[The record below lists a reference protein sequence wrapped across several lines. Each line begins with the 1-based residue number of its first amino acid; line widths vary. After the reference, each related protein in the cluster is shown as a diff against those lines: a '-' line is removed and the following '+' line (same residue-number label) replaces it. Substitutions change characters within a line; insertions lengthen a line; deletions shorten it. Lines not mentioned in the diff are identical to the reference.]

1 MSNKSVLKLTG
12 RLLLPGKT
20 MITRFDESDNGH
32 EAENINV
39 TAMSNETR
47 NTEA

>member
-1 MSNKSVLKLTG
+1 
-12 RLLLPGKT
+12 

-47 NTEA
+47 NT